1 MPKHLNG
8 KIIKCDHKINIT
20 ATFGSDLILEGLTS
34 IPNVLIKIYSRI
46 GITDFQMMLI
56 IHLIRFV
63 VEEKEC
69 YPDPEMIAEYMEST
83 PKKIEK
89 ELADLLEKE
98 IIAVSE
104 YYDKRN
110 NETFEGYDF
119 EPLFLKLSDGWA
131 NIRASEIE
139 ESERLL
145 KVDSIDHS
153 FQNYRLSDK
162 MSGLVS
168 TFENEFA
175 RPLSPIEVEQI
186 QQWANETEPFLVV
199 EALKR
204 AVLRGK
210 HNFKYINSILFEWK
224 KNNLQTMESIAEYD
238 REFLKRRSGRVTLKG
253 EVGAGSGVPGG
264 KKDSKEKA
272 FIRSL
277 YIKG

>member
-1 MPKHLNG
+1 MPKHLNS
-8 KIIKCDHKINIT
+8 KIIKCDHKINNI
-20 ATFGSDLILEGLTS
+20 AAFGSDLVLEGLIS
-34 IPNVLIKIYSRI
+34 IPNTLLKTYSRI
-46 GITDFQMMLI
+46 GITDFQMMLL

-69 YPDPEMIAEYMEST
+69 YPDPEMIAQYMEST

-110 NETFEGYDF
+110 NETFDGFDF
-119 EPLFLKLSDGWA
+119 EPLFLKLSDVWA
-131 NIRASEIE
+131 NIRASDIE
-139 ESERLL
+139 ETERLL
-145 KVDSIDHS
+145 KVDIIDHG
-153 FQNYRLSDK
+153 FQDYRMSEKLSN
-162 MSGLVS
+162 LVS
-168 TFENEFA
+168 IFENEFA

-186 QQWANETEPFLVV
+186 QQWAGDAEPVIVV
-199 EALKR
+199 EALRR

-224 KNNLQTMESIAEYD
+224 KNNLQTLEAIAEYD
-238 REFLKRRSGRVTLKG
+238 REFMKRRSGRGALKG
-253 EVGAGSGVPGG
+253 EAGAGGSVPAG
-264 KKDSKEKA
+264 KKDTKERA

-277 YIKG
+277 YNKG